1 MMHANTPNDG
11 RAAFEL
17 LEANCRQQVDDL
29 ELLQMDADW
38 NSATILNAVG
48 FSIDSIT
55 LFSRHLN
62 GLNALR
68 PAANRKTEDELTT
81 KFLASIDTNIEA
93 TLGHEAKKELRA
105 AGGARQFINAAGGRD
120 YQSCVTFFDDLWRSH
135 FRSGDIRARP
145 RQTGQADRSAR
156 PDANCVG
163 EDDEASPWC
172 TYLGN
177 SKA

>member
-1 MMHANTPNDG
+1 M
-11 RAAFEL
+11 RF
-17 LEANCRQQVDDL
+17 V
-29 ELLQMDADW
+29 
-38 NSATILNAVG
+38 
-48 FSIDSIT
+48 
-55 LFSRHLN
+55 
-62 GLNALR
+62 

-145 RQTGQADRSAR
+145 RQAGQADRSAR

-163 EDDEASPWC
+163 EDDEAFTVQSGRRPPVDRQKMRDETNC
-172 TYLGN
+172 
-177 SKA
+177 